1 MFNNLIIGLIFLL
14 QLYAASVILFL
25 AFGAFDSGRCHGS
38 ASQIIYCALRIR
50 SDVCNTKGKETQMA
64 NCRRTSAKV
73 ASVAS
78 RALRSNATSVTTKK
92 LAGTA
97 MSQRAGCKHC
107 GKH

>member
-1 MFNNLIIGLIFLL
+1 
-14 QLYAASVILFL
+14 
-25 AFGAFDSGRCHGS
+25 
-38 ASQIIYCALRIR
+38 
-50 SDVCNTKGKETQMA
+50 MA

-78 RALRSNATSVTTKK
+78 RALRNNATSVTTKK

-97 MSQRAGCKHC
+97 MSQRVGCKHC